1 MGRSQMNHADAG
13 SRSQTL
19 VILGATGAV
28 GSSLSRRLKGAGH
41 DVFLAGRNPQ
51 VLRDLSEEL
60 SAPAL
65 ELDVL
70 EPGSIERTIQSAC
83 ETFDHIDG
91 VVNCIGSVLLK
102 PAHLTGDEEW
112 SEVLAVNL
120 TSAFETVRSAAKVL
134 GRQGGSVVLISSAAA
149 RVGLANHEAIAA
161 AKAGVIGLTLSAAA
175 SYAGRGIRVNAVA
188 PGLVKSNMTRNLWES
203 AAAES
208 MSSSLH
214 ALNRLGEPEQV
225 ASMIEWLLH
234 PANDWVTGQVFGVDG
249 GLATVIPRSR
259 QKSG

>member
-1 MGRSQMNHADAG
+1 MNHTDAEPNACK
-13 SRSQTL
+13 L

-51 VLRDLSEEL
+51 VLRDLSDEL
-60 SAPAL
+60 AAPSL
-65 ELDVL
+65 SLDVL

-102 PAHLTGDEEW
+102 PAHLTSDAEW

-120 TSAFETVRSAAKVL
+120 TSAFETVRSAAKVM
-134 GRQGGSVVLISSAAA
+134 GGQGGSVVLISSAAA

-188 PGLVKSNMTRNLWES
+188 PGLVKSNMTRSLWES
-203 AAAES
+203 EAAES
-208 MSSSLH
+208 MSSSMH

-225 ASMIEWLLH
+225 ASMIEWLLQ

-249 GLATVIPRSR
+249 GLATVIPRPR
-259 QKSG
+259 QKSR

>member
-1 MGRSQMNHADAG
+1 MNHADVG
-13 SRSQTL
+13 TRSQTL

-60 SAPAL
+60 AAPAL

-188 PGLVKSNMTRNLWES
+188 PGLVKSKMTRHLWES
-203 AAAES
+203 EAAES
-208 MSSSLH
+208 MSSSMH